1 VLPILVSFVDILV
14 LQRGRLGAIGRG
26 HFAQTDA
33 TLASVQRRAH
43 VDHRWVIT
51 CLLHLRQPT
60 RYHRFLGVLHHYP
73 VHHCLCCLT
82 RIGHVV
88 SVALSLGISSVLSL
102 LAAGALALS
111 LVIPGP
117 TNHSR
122 PISRS
127 LGKSLRHVSQF
138 LVSFFLFA
146 PAAVNL
152 ALIFAWRNTRSEFS
166 LRGRCHWNLDV
177 VWTGVG
183 GQCPVHAP
191 AWGVW
196 LAAAISR
203 FVLTVAILV
212 RDMPPE

>member
-1 VLPILVSFVDILV
+1 LLSGCDVGVCSKARSC
-14 LQRGRLGAIGRG
+14 QS
-26 HFAQTDA
+26 
-33 TLASVQRRAH
+33 SVGDHPPAPRVNRR
-43 VDHRWVIT
+43 VIT
-51 CLLHLRQPT
+51 GSWASYTTIRYIIAYVVFSDRT
-60 RYHRFLGVLHHYP
+60 RR
-73 VHHCLCCLT
+73 
-82 RIGHVV
+82 

-183 GQCPVHAP
+183 GQCAVHAP

-203 FVLTVAILV
+203 LVLTVAILV
-212 RDMPPE
+212 RDTPLE